1 VRGVDQ
7 AALGPYLGDDLGH
20 GEHVRHPFGEEKTD
34 DVAVGRPD
42 LLPDDDPDAQILAG
56 RGHGGRDLVVVGD
69 EHHVQAF
76 PGGAFVQL
84 IQRGHRV
91 PGRHRVQVAV
101 DADQAHRG
109 ASSASSSWE

>member
-7 AALGPYLGDDLGH
+7 AALGPYPGDDLGY
-20 GEHVRHPFGEEKTD
+20 GEHVRHPFGEKKTD

-42 LLPDDDPDAQILAG
+42 LLPDDDPDAQAG
-56 RGHGGRDLVVVGD
+56 RCYGGRDLVVVGD

-76 PGGAFVQL
+76 PGGALVQL
-84 IQRGHRV
+84 VQRGHRV

-101 DADQAHRG
+101 DADQAHRV
-109 ASSASSSWE
+109 ASSASNSWE